1 MNLFSTFAI
10 ATAVLIGASFLPW
23 IDAAHAQLRPSD
35 APHAEDGVYAVDITT
50 LQGDC
55 GSADHLTISVS
66 GGRVTAVGDTP
77 IESSGQINRRGI
89 VNLTFRGMDKVAHAT
104 GRLATGSGSGTWSS
118 PSLHCAGSWHA
129 VRHY

>member
-55 GSADHLTISVS
+55 NSAYHWTISV
-66 GGRVTAVGDTP
+66 RDRKAV
-77 IESSGQINRRGI
+77 I
-89 VNLTFRGMDKVAHAT
+89 FKH
-104 GRLATGSGSGTWSS
+104 
-118 PSLHCAGSWHA
+118 
-129 VRHY
+129 